1 MLRVILVD
9 DEALARQGLRAGLEN
24 LPGVEVCGEAA
35 DMTQALQA
43 IPALA
48 PDALFLDIRMPRGDG
63 FALLN
68 KLPAPPPVVFVT
80 AHSEYAVQAF
90 DIQAVDY
97 LLKPVRPARLAE
109 AVDRLRA
116 TLGRDSEE
124 PAYGETDRIC
134 LRTPERT
141 IVTAAADIV
150 LLEAEGDFTRVTV
163 DGEQPLLICQTIGN
177 FERTLPGPPLVR
189 LDRSLMINLE
199 RVETIE
205 VSPTRGARV
214 TLRGFER
221 PVELG
226 RAALRRLREALPQV
240 ADDLAE

>member
-1 MLRVILVD
+1 MLRVMLID
-9 DEALARQGLRAGLEN
+9 DEPLARQGLRAELGR
-24 LPGVEVCGEAA
+24 LPDTEVCGEAGT
-35 DMTQALQA
+35 MTQALQA

-63 FALLN
+63 FDLL
-68 KLPAPPPVVFVT
+68 KRLPSPPPVVFVT

-90 DIQAVDY
+90 EVQAVDY

-109 AVDRLRA
+109 AVARLQSA
-116 TLGRDSEE
+116 LGRGTET
-124 PAYGETDRIC
+124 PAYGEEDRIC

-141 IVTAAADIV
+141 LVTRAEDII
-150 LLEAEGDFTRVTV
+150 LLQAEGDFTRVTV
-163 DGEQPLLICQTIGN
+163 REEHPLLICQTLGA
-177 FERTLPGPPLVR
+177 FERTLPSPPLVR
-189 LDRSLMINLE
+189 LDRSLMINIE

-214 TLRGFER
+214 TLRGIEF

-226 RAALRRLREALPQV
+226 RTALRRLREAIPQV
-240 ADDLAE
+240 ATELHE

>member
-1 MLRVILVD
+1 MLRVMLVD
-9 DEALARQGLRAGLEN
+9 DEALARQGLRAGLEDV
-24 LPGVEVCGEAA
+24 PGIEVCGEAA
-35 DMTQALQA
+35 NMTQALQA

-68 KLPAPPPVVFVT
+68 KLSNPPPVIFVT

-90 DIQAVDY
+90 EIQAVDY
-97 LLKPVRPARLAE
+97 LLKPVRTGRLAT
-109 AVDRLRA
+109 AVERLRA
-116 TLGRDSEE
+116 ALGRGGDE
-124 PAYGETDRIC
+124 PAYGEGDRIC
-134 LRTPERT
+134 LRTPERS
-141 IVTAAADIV
+141 IVTTAADIL
-150 LLEAEGDFTRVTV
+150 LLEADGDFTKVTV
-163 DGEQPLLICQTIGN
+163 SGEQPLLICQAIGT

-189 LDRSLMINLE
+189 LDRSLMVNTE

-214 TLRGFER
+214 TLRGLEP

-226 RAALRRLREALPQV
+226 RTALRRLREAIPPT
-240 ADDLAE
+240 AGRSEE